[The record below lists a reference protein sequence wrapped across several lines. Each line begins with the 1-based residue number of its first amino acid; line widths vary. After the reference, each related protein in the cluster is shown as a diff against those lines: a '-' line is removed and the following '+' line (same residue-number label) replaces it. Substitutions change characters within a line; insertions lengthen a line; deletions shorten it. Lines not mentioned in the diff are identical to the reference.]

1 MATSNGCSG
10 GNNRVS
16 LLFVSRVVETNR
28 AGEGETRRFVHLAD
42 TNAERCIYTT
52 TAPIAVSDLPM
63 TKVLPVVFALI
74 PLAALVGACA
84 VTG

>member
-1 MATSNGCSG
+1 MATSNGYSA
-10 GNNRVS
+10 GNSRGS

-42 TNAERCIYTT
+42 TNPERCIYTT

>member
-1 MATSNGCSG
+1 MLLDRQDRCSTSLETNGEQE
-10 GNNRVS
+10 
-16 LLFVSRVVETNR
+16 VETH
-28 AGEGETRRFVHLAD
+28 RFVHVAE
-42 TNAERCIYTT
+42 TNPARRIYTA
-52 TAPIAVSDLPM
+52 TAPIVASDLPM

>member
-1 MATSNGCSG
+1 LKGFSTSLETNGQG
-10 GNNRVS
+10 Q
-16 LLFVSRVVETNR
+16 VETH
-28 AGEGETRRFVHLAD
+28 RFVHVAETNLA
-42 TNAERCIYTT
+42 RRIYTA

-63 TKVLPVVFALI
+63 TKVIPVVFALI